1 MMEKGASAK
10 QVYFISMVG
19 VNEYGVVDEHEHIF
33 DIFTKT
39 YDFIGSNVQVIS
51 AQDLWKFYCGD
62 YEEGHLESKSS
73 GEKVTQLEHRPY
85 YPTNFATLGKIG
97 EKILFSSDRRIYINI
112 YQLVEFFIHHHPN
125 GHYVVDECPFLEEAS
140 KQ

>member
-51 AQDLWKFYCGD
+51 AQDLWKFY
-62 YEEGHLESKSS
+62 EEQNSYIKGLVK
-73 GEKVTQLEHRPY
+73 KLTKLEHP
-85 YPTNFATLGKIG
+85 PLSGKICENKKKYNKYI
-97 EKILFSSDRRIYINI
+97 EKYSYERRTINI